1 MESKTGKVDG
11 KTFDVP
17 ANSCMNDGGI
27 CITTR
32 GKYYV
37 AFLSEIHHDAA
48 VELESIKRI
57 MHLTSKE
64 IMERYLLR

>member
-1 MESKTGKVDG
+1 MGNRINYDYIDEYIDDLTAAGDMFVSS
-11 KTFDVP
+11 P
-17 ANSCMNDGGI
+17 Q
-27 CITTR
+27 R
-32 GKYYV
+32 

>member
-1 MESKTGKVDG
+1 
-11 KTFDVP
+11 
-17 ANSCMNDGGI
+17 MNDGGI